1 MRGTKHLKS
10 FIYRRLIHFFVQK
23 KVLIG
28 GDSRIFWY
36 NIPPFILQKK
46 CIIGCDSRHFGDL
59 SGCIRGGD
67 FHRFVTPFVTPIVT
81 PNTKKKGILPLWS
94 TAFRRPFKGCLN
106 TSFIPLPY
114 LSSDHCPEYSHS
126 SRLGAPVIL
135 GCRLCV
141 CALKSLSKQAN
152 TSLWGLLS
160 RARSASVCGASVNKV
175 QPTFDAVL
183 MTTSSPKPNLPH
195 LWMKENEKNR
205 FK

>member
-1 MRGTKHLKS
+1 MWFAS
-10 FIYRRLIHFFVQK
+10 FWG
-23 KVLIG
+23 LIG
-28 GDSRIFWY
+28 VYSGGGFS
-36 NIPPFILQKK
+36 PFCHSI
-46 CIIGCDSRHFGDL
+46 CHSNRHPK
-59 SGCIRGGD
+59 
-67 FHRFVTPFVTPIVT
+67 H
-81 PNTKKKGILPLWS
+81 KKKGILPLWS

-106 TSFIPLPY
+106 TSFIPLSY

-135 GCRLCV
+135 GCRLYV
-141 CALKSLSKQAN
+141 CALKSLSKRVN

-160 RARSASVCGASVNKV
+160 RARSASVCGATINKV

-205 FK
+205 FKWRSRIKAEWKQIKAFLHLSFYLQISLNPYK